1 MVIVCVEHDK
11 MTKDS
16 ENTIEVNVIVEID
29 DEDALALAMER
40 KQIEEDD
47 LLFMLGMGNFVIDP
61 EIF

>member
-1 MVIVCVEHDK
+1 